1 LLLSVLRSR
10 LLLLLLEKSK
20 KGATGNLDN
29 LETNPGNITDGVTT
43 STETRKEDLVVLIN
57 EVQATVIGD
66 ESGNLLSVL
75 NQLNSNTLTSGR
87 VGLLGTNT
95 HSLNNNALGVGSTH
109 ERLNESSSVVGL
121 LVVLIGPLGFSS
133 AIAQL
138 TGCSQTSWL
147 SRSHEIETKKIKIYR
162 FHNI

>member
-1 LLLSVLRSR
+1 LSVLRSR
-10 LLLLLLEKSK
+10 LLLLLLEKGEK
-20 KGATGNLDN
+20 RATGNLHN

-43 STETRKEDLVVLIN
+43 STETRKEDLIVLIN

-75 NQLNSNTLTSGR
+75 DQLNSDTLTGGR
-87 VGLLGTNT
+87 VGLLGTNA

-109 ERLNESSSVVGL
+109 ERLNEGSAVVGL
-121 LVVLIGPLGFSS
+121 LVVLIGPLSFSS

-138 TGCSQTSWL
+138 TGGSKTSWL
-147 SRSHEIETKKIKIYR
+147 SRSHGIETKKNTFYKLQ
-162 FHNI
+162 NI